1 ILMQGVP
8 FAFRYDRV
16 YQKISKWVF
25 MITNTIGV
33 LLNMIDFG
41 YYKFTLK
48 RTTATIFEQF
58 SHEEN
63 KFKLSLEARKSTR
76 LNSSHVKTSYAVFCL
91 INQIF
96 NRVNGCFL

>member
-58 SHEEN
+58 SHEET
-63 KFKLSLEARKSTR
+63 KFKLSRDFLVDYWYLLFVLVGSVLLLNWLYNRLEIKRP
-76 LNSSHVKTSYAVFCL
+76 
-91 INQIF
+91 
-96 NRVNGCFL
+96 